1 MTSTS
6 DCYSREI
13 QQAPNGRWHIPST
26 DTSPWLCLSTTAP
39 SLGTSGQSSAMRPRT
54 TGPFQATGQQRGMG
68 TGTRPAEEEEEEEDS
83 DVVCTN
89 PFER

>member
-1 MTSTS
+1 LTT

-26 DTSPWLCLSTTAP
+26 DTSPWLCLSTAAP
-39 SLGTSGQSSAMRPRT
+39 PLGAAGQSSAMRPRAVVGRQQ
-54 TGPFQATGQQRGMG
+54 GPQGQQRGIS
-68 TGTRPAEEEEEEEDS
+68 TIAEDDEEY

-89 PFER
+89 PFEREQ